1 MYTAD
6 QVEQVCRLIEDEG
19 YPTRKALDLCEMSPG
34 QFYRTIEA
42 NPELAERYAR
52 AKERH
57 TELLES
63 ELIQIADGAECAV
76 DDAIKVARDR
86 LSVDT
91 RKWLMSKLLPKK
103 YGDRLSVDVSK
114 ESDADLL
121 AEAAGIVR
129 SREIGT
135 TGDSQAGA

>member
-1 MYTAD
+1 MYTAE
-6 QVEQVCRLIEDEG
+6 QIEQVCLLIEDDG
-19 YPTRKALDLCEMSPG
+19 YPVRKALDLCELSPG
-34 QFYRTIEA
+34 QFYRTIEI

-103 YGDRLSVDVSK
+103 YGDRLNVDVSR

-129 SREIGT
+129 SRESGL
-135 TGDSQAGA
+135 AGGSEAGS